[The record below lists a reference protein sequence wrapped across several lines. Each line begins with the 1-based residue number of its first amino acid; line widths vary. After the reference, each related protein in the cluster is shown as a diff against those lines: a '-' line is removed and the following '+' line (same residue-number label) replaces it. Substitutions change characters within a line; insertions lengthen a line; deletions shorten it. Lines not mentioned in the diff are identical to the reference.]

1 MRRRPMPVN
10 RPIGVLIS
18 PDEVTHVMHLLI
30 NLRADDLL
38 LEEIRCDALAW
49 ITRVKQDL
57 DRLEQD
63 QQGSSVSTGDV
74 A

>member
-1 MRRRPMPVN
+1 MRRRPMAVN

-30 NLRADDLL
+30 NLKADDLL

-49 ITRVKQDL
+49 ITRLKQDI